1 MFYQRD
7 EFEVWEDLIERL
19 PPALCLQS
27 EDDDDSSLEFPSHID
42 LAAGECFRASWRRR
56 LAAAEGDFGHVAR
69 QMRKAGVPLNLALVV
84 LLTPEPPAAPQ
95 PVSCDAAEPRAT
107 APNAGEASAARL
119 APARPHDQVAQVVG
133 GARVADVARVAR
145 VARVADVAD
154 VARVAEV
161 VGVALADST
170 CSGSSKAHDGFLAA
184 GWRRSAADAD
194 AAANA
199 MRV

>member
-1 MFYQRD
+1 
-7 EFEVWEDLIERL
+7 
-19 PPALCLQS
+19 
-27 EDDDDSSLEFPSHID
+27 
-42 LAAGECFRASWRRR
+42 
-56 LAAAEGDFGHVAR
+56 
-69 QMRKAGVPLNLALVV
+69 MRKAGVPLNLALVV

-145 VARVADVAD
+145 VADVAD